1 MGSKVLSFGII
12 KRDKDMLKYEFN
24 IQHNRCKLNQESI
37 EIVVATGGEAI
48 FENSIGIL

>member
-12 KRDKDMLKYEFN
+12 KRDKYMLKYEFD

-37 EIVVATGGEAI
+37 EKVMT
-48 FENSIGIL
+48 S